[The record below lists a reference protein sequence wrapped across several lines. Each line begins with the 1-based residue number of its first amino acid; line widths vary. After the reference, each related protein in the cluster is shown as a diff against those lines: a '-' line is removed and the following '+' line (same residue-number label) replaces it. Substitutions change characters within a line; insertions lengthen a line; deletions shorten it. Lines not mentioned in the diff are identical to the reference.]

1 MLSLMSSCSH
11 EIDQPIIAPPAAL
24 CDDQERTGFQQNGAP
39 MDNEEIYDLT
49 MMMERFIDEDMEQ
62 IDIMAELLTI
72 AQEANLNSGYNR
84 FRIGNGTYTLDEL
97 KEIQELEKQD
107 VLFRQNQ

>member
-1 MLSLMSSCSH
+1 
-11 EIDQPIIAPPAAL
+11 
-24 CDDQERTGFQQNGAP
+24 

-72 AQEANLNSGYNR
+72 AQEANLNSGYNC
-84 FRIGNGTYTLDEL
+84 FRVGNGIYTLDEL
-97 KEIQELEKQD
+97 KGIQELKKQD

>member
-1 MLSLMSSCSH
+1 
-11 EIDQPIIAPPAAL
+11 
-24 CDDQERTGFQQNGAP
+24 

-72 AQEANLNSGYNR
+72 AQEANLNSSYNR
-84 FRIGNGTYTLDEL
+84 FRVGNGTYTLDEL